1 VKYSAIVLEHVK
13 NPRNVGELPSANAKA
28 RVRSSTD
35 GDVLQLHL
43 QIEEDVVKDAR
54 FKVYGCGAAI
64 ATGSMLTELVIGK
77 NIREIM
83 SISNQQISELMGG
96 LPPQKVHCSVLAEEA
111 IAEAIANWKSQNH
124 NQSL

>member
-1 VKYSAIVLEHVK
+1 VVLDHVK

-35 GDVLQLHL
+35 GDILQLHL
-43 QIEEDVVKDAR
+43 QIEQETVRDAR

-77 NIREIM
+77 TVQELP
-83 SISNQQISELMGG
+83 SITNEQISKLMGG
-96 LPPQKVHCSVLAEEA
+96 LPPQKIHCSVLAEEA
-111 IAEAIANWKSQNH
+111 LAAAIADWNSK
-124 NQSL
+124 